1 MTGYERD
8 NKTDLDYANPRYYR
22 APTGTFTSPDLLSF
36 FGNVPS
42 STSLNAYAYARN
54 DPLKFTD
61 PSGMITDG
69 DEPVEELDE
78 PHAAERMVNP
88 PPGRAQMTK
97 ELVDLVLDQGDNI
110 RKITPPPEGTTVTV
124 QNTRLPGKPQVVV
137 DAATGKRI
145 VTVINPRIKK

>member
-8 NKTDLDYANPRYYR
+8 NTTDLDYANPRYYR

-42 STSLNAYAYARN
+42 STCLNAYAYDRYGNRAV
-54 DPLKFTD
+54 T
-61 PSGMITDG
+61 SG
-69 DEPVEELDE
+69 
-78 PHAAERMVNP
+78 
-88 PPGRAQMTK
+88 PGRAQMTK

-124 QNTRLPGKPQVVV
+124 QNTRLPGKLQVVV
-137 DAATGKRI
+137 DAAT
-145 VTVINPRIKK
+145 